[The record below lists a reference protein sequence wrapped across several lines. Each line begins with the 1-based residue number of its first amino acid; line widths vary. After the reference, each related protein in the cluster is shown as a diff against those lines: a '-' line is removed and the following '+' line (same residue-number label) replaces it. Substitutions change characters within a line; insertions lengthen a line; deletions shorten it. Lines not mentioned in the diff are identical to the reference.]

1 MSKKGVRKTQKKLQ
15 PADDPQPTV
24 SQEIGQVEDDL
35 LNILDELQ
43 GDGDDPDNQIEP
55 DDICCEID
63 GGASDDIEF
72 IEQPKP

>member
-1 MSKKGVRKTQKKLQ
+1 MSKKAGRKTHKKTSQ
-15 PADDPQPTV
+15 NQ

-43 GDGDDPDNQIEP
+43 NEDPNNIEP

-72 IEQPKP
+72 IDPPK

>member
-1 MSKKGVRKTQKKLQ
+1 MSKRAGRKTHKKTSQ
-15 PADDPQPTV
+15 NE

-43 GDGDDPDNQIEP
+43 NDDPNDPNIEP

-72 IEQPKP
+72 IDPPRPQRQD

>member
-1 MSKKGVRKTQKKLQ
+1 MSKKAGRKTHKKTSQ
-15 PADDPQPTV
+15 NQ

-43 GDGDDPDNQIEP
+43 NDNPNDLNNIEP

-72 IEQPKP
+72 IDPPK